1 MRNVTAGL
9 FISIDGVVEAPHEWQ
24 GDVWDDIMSDAMN
37 AMLDKQDAMLLG
49 RVTYQEWAG
58 YWPTSDDEPF
68 ATYINTIPKY
78 VVSTTLDK
86 VEWQNSTLITGD
98 LTDQITA
105 LKQQSGGNIGVSG
118 SPTLVE
124 SLLQADLLDEL
135 VLMIHPVVVGTGKR
149 LFTTGKAL
157 KRLKLADA
165 KTSSTGVLIATYQ
178 PDRTSFPR
186 KATNGDP
193 TFTSGAA

>member
-1 MRNVTAGL
+1 L
-9 FISIDGVVEAPHEWQ
+9 FLSLDGVAEAPNEWQ
-24 GDVWDDIMSDAMN
+24 GDVWDGIMGDAMN

-58 YWPTSDDEPF
+58 YWPTSTDEPF

-86 VEWQNSTLITGD
+86 VDWQNSSLLKGD
-98 LTDQITA
+98 LASAIA
-105 LKQQSGGNIGVSG
+105 ELKQQPGGTIGVSG

-135 VLMIHPVVVGTGKR
+135 VLMIHPVVVGKGKR
-149 LFTTGKAL
+149 LFNDGKAL
-157 KRLKLADA
+157 KRLKLVDA
-165 KTSSTGVLIATYQ
+165 KTSSTGVVIATYR
-178 PDRTSFPR
+178 PDRAS
-186 KATNGDP
+186 
-193 TFTSGAA
+193 

>member
-1 MRNVTAGL
+1 MKEPKFR
-9 FISIDGVVEAPHEWQ
+9 
-24 GDVWDDIMSDAMN
+24 
-37 AMLDKQDAMLLG
+37 
-49 RVTYQEWAG
+49 WAS

-78 VVSTTLDK
+78 VVSTTLDT
-86 VEWQNSTLITGD
+86 VDWQNSTLITGD
-98 LTDQITA
+98 LTEAITA

-135 VLMIHPVVVGTGKR
+135 VLMIHPVIVGTGKR
-149 LFTTGKAL
+149 LFTSGKAL
-157 KRLKLADA
+157 KRLKLVDA

-178 PDRTSFPR
+178 PDRTS
-186 KATNGDP
+186 
-193 TFTSGAA
+193 